1 MEKEIVKTLMSN
13 GKIVMRE
20 KVSLTSN
27 LPFITK
33 EENCLSNILN
43 VEENEKLFK
52 VIKNVDNKRIENIVN
67 SIAKN
72 DIIFRQIINGM
83 NKNNDLENILES
95 LIKTY
100 NYGKVQKKL
109 IEVLNLIEKDRENQ
123 TYFVV
128 YFNKKYIENEIH
140 NLKMVIENGLY
151 SKEKPNT
158 IEKIVDMLK
167 RVKTKEDLYFIMSYI
182 KGLETNEMHLRR
194 LKDFYNYN
202 SNLVLS
208 IMTKEILKSY
218 VEMQISKINKDNKE
232 VIEQDLNNGK
242 DLYEILT
249 GLDNNYDKVKTNNGI
264 IELTL
269 RIFNDELEQKLEE
282 KSGMLCWSCSN
293 GYVDK
298 CSKIKDLK
306 KKSIE
311 EYPFII
317 SGYQVIKN
325 EEIEKFFITD
335 CKKYRKA
342 SNNNQMSKEELR
354 QAKAKLAALF
364 YGTETLE
371 EGLEMQE
378 KKKIMH
384 I

>member
-1 MEKEIVKTLMSN
+1 
-13 GKIVMRE
+13 
-20 KVSLTSN
+20 
-27 LPFITK
+27 
-33 EENCLSNILN
+33 
-43 VEENEKLFK
+43 
-52 VIKNVDNKRIENIVN
+52 
-67 SIAKN
+67 
-72 DIIFRQIINGM
+72 
-83 NKNNDLENILES
+83 
-95 LIKTY
+95 
-100 NYGKVQKKL
+100 
-109 IEVLNLIEKDRENQ
+109 
-123 TYFVV
+123 
-128 YFNKKYIENEIH
+128 
-140 NLKMVIENGLY
+140 
-151 SKEKPNT
+151 
-158 IEKIVDMLK
+158 MLK

-378 KKKIMH
+378 KKKISLLQ
-384 I
+384 

>member
-306 KKSIE
+306 KNSIE